1 MAMSSNIE
9 RLLTLREVAQ
19 IFRVTPYTVK
29 RWDKKGRIK
38 VIRINERGDRRY
50 LQSEI
55 DRILG
60 EI

>member
-1 MAMSSNIE
+1 MSSNIE